1 VREQRDLESR
11 IQLLSVPLDIVTDIE
26 TSIDRLLARQESSQ
40 IVFLGLWD
48 FVRARSSSL
57 FAIAVR
63 NAALVV
69 PTSRI
74 VVQIAWLLRKVRI
87 PRYIPFNFVIRVL
100 SVIEKR
106 GRTLYMIGSRP
117 RELQL
122 AASNVRGSFPELQ
135 IVGVCAGYFETGDE
149 ENIILAIRK
158 AAPTLVLAGY
168 GVPGRERWP
177 HIHREKFSTSMSVW
191 CGPCVDMFSG
201 KRTRTSR
208 RVWVSGLDFVP
219 SFLTHPWRIYRL
231 FVYVWLLFVVLLNRV
246 RRA

>member
-1 VREQRDLESR
+1 MREPRDPEKR
-11 IQLLSVPLDIVTDIE
+11 IQLLSVPIDVVTDIE
-26 TSIDRLLARQESSQ
+26 TSIDYLLTRQEPSQ

-57 FAIAVR
+57 FASAVR

-74 VVQIAWLLRKVRI
+74 VVQIAWILRKVRV
-87 PRYIPFNFVIRVL
+87 PRFIPFDFVIRLL

-122 AASNVRGSFPELQ
+122 AGSNVRGSFPELQ
-135 IVGVCAGYFETGDE
+135 IVGVCAGFFETGDE
-149 ENIILAIRK
+149 EDIILAIRK
-158 AAPTLVLAGY
+158 AAPSLILAGY

-177 HIHREKFSTSMSVW
+177 YIHREKFGTSISVW

-201 KRTRTSR
+201 KRNRTSR
-208 RVWVSGLDFVP
+208 RFWASGLDFLP
-219 SFLTHPWRIYRL
+219 SFVTHPWRLYRL
-231 FVYVWLLFVVLLNRV
+231 FVYLWLLLVVVLNRV